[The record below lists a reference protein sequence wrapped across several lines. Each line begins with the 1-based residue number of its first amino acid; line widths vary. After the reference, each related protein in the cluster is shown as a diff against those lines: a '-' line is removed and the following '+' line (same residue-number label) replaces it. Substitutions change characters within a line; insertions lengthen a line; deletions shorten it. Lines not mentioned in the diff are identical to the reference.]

1 MIKYVRYKEV
11 SLYRGSFPSILLLL
25 GLGISFVI
33 SRTSLYGCS
42 LNRRSTVPVQHCG
55 RFARRRS
62 LGLKSNRSWQTT
74 LYKMVNLLLRDVILV
89 NLGFH
94 MCRTRAVTV
103 FPCLFLFF
111 SLKERQIPI
120 GWIDLAWANCYRAN
134 RPDTHVH
141 TVPEKTEIFF
151 SGLVYRPHVFVGNG
165 HRKPIFSKTLS
176 RVETFENTVLLYTIQ
191 NRNVRTRIFLKKEKK
206 NIRFQTKAVRVDGT
220 PLQGMTNQDYR
231 CANDG
236 LF

>member
-42 LNRRSTVPVQHCG
+42 LNRRSTVPAQNCG

-74 LYKMVNLLLRDVILV
+74 PYNMVNLLLRDVILV

-134 RPDTHVH
+134 RPSGESTFGRNDLIPMFTLYPRKRRYFSPVWSTVH
-141 TVPEKTEIFF
+141 TYSLKTVTENPSFQKRSPEWRLLKMPFCCTRFKIATWGRGFF
-151 SGLVYRPHVFVGNG
+151 WKRRKKYSFSNKSGCV
-165 HRKPIFSKTLS
+165 
-176 RVETFENTVLLYTIQ
+176 
-191 NRNVRTRIFLKKEKK
+191 
-206 NIRFQTKAVRVDGT
+206 
-220 PLQGMTNQDYR
+220 
-231 CANDG
+231 
-236 LF
+236 

>member
-11 SLYRGSFPSILLLL
+11 SLYWGSFPSILLLL

-42 LNRRSTVPVQHCG
+42 LNGRSTVPVQNCG

-62 LGLKSNRSWQTT
+62 LGLTSNRSWQTT
-74 LYKMVNLLLRDVILV
+74 LYNMVNLLLRDVILV

-111 SLKERQIPI
+111 SLKERQILI
-120 GWIDLAWANCYRAN
+120 GRIDLAWANCYRAN
-134 RPDTHVH
+134 RPSGETTWYPCSHCTRENGDIFLRFGLPS
-141 TVPEKTEIFF
+141 TV
-151 SGLVYRPHVFVGNG
+151 
-165 HRKPIFSKTLS
+165 
-176 RVETFENTVLLYTIQ
+176 
-191 NRNVRTRIFLKKEKK
+191 TRIRWKRSPKTHLFKNALQSGDFWKYRFAVHDSKSQREDVDFFEKGEK
-206 NIRFQTKAVRVDGT
+206 NIRFQTKTDACRRDPT
-220 PLQGMTNQDYR
+220 SRHD
-231 CANDG
+231 
-236 LF
+236 

>member
-11 SLYRGSFPSILLLL
+11 SLYWGSFPSILLLL

-42 LNRRSTVPVQHCG
+42 LNRRSTVPVQNCG

-151 SGLVYRPHVFVGNG
+151 SGLVYRPHVFVENG
-165 HRKPIFSKTLS
+165 HRKPIFQKRFPEWRLLKIPFCCTWFKIATWGRGFFWKRRKKYSFSNKSGACRRDPTS
-176 RVETFENTVLLYTIQ
+176 RH
-191 NRNVRTRIFLKKEKK
+191 
-206 NIRFQTKAVRVDGT
+206 D
-220 PLQGMTNQDYR
+220 
-231 CANDG
+231 
-236 LF
+236 

>member
-42 LNRRSTVPVQHCG
+42 LNRRSTVPVQNCG

-74 LYKMVNLLLRDVILV
+74 LYNMVNLLLRDVILV

-134 RPDTHVH
+134 RPSGETTWYPCSPCTRENGD
-141 TVPEKTEIFF
+141 IFLRF
-151 SGLVYRPHVFVGNG
+151 GLQRCSDQTANKG
-165 HRKPIFSKTLS
+165 ISKTNWHSIHLIS
-176 RVETFENTVLLYTIQ
+176 ASNLVLLASSNFTSFRWISTSCQKTI
-191 NRNVRTRIFLKKEKK
+191 NLLILHLK
-206 NIRFQTKAVRVDGT
+206 
-220 PLQGMTNQDYR
+220 
-231 CANDG
+231 
-236 LF
+236 

>member
-42 LNRRSTVPVQHCG
+42 LNRRSTVPVQNCG

-74 LYKMVNLLLRDVILV
+74 LYNMVNLLLRDVILV

-134 RPDTHVH
+134 P
-141 TVPEKTEIFF
+141 P
-151 SGLVYRPHVFVGNG
+151 SGETTWYPCSPCTRENG
-165 HRKPIFSKTLS
+165 D
-176 RVETFENTVLLYTIQ
+176 
-191 NRNVRTRIFLKKEKK
+191 IFLRFGDFWKCRFAVHDSKSQREDADFFEKGEK
-206 NIRFQTKAVRVDGT
+206 NIRFQTKADACRRNPTSRHD
-220 PLQGMTNQDYR
+220 
-231 CANDG
+231 
-236 LF
+236 